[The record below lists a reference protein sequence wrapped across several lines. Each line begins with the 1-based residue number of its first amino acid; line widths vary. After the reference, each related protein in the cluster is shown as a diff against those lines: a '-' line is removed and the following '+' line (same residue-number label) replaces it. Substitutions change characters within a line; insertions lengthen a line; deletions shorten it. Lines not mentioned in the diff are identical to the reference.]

1 LKRKNNKIKNLS
13 FQIPNRIHSFMK
25 KTMVKDIKVMK
36 STKSL
41 KMSKNQAKEVYLKKA
56 AINRKSLFKN

>member
-1 LKRKNNKIKNLS
+1 
-13 FQIPNRIHSFMK
+13 MK